1 MVKGS
6 SQCPVGNGLSPL
18 EKLSL
23 RLKYESSE
31 KPKLHWG
38 SAGPWPAG
46 GARGPCNENLPGNT
60 VIHRISLKGP
70 EGKSDFWLW
79 FVFVL
84 HFFSSN
90 FWAFKE
96 MDTLVNIWYHSVPS
110 FS

>member
-1 MVKGS
+1 MKAVRS
-6 SQCPVGNGLSPL
+6 LSYTGAVQAHGQQVEP
-18 EKLSL
+18 E
-23 RLKYESSE
+23 
-31 KPKLHWG
+31 
-38 SAGPWPAG
+38 APAMKTYLG
-46 GARGPCNENLPGNT
+46 ILF

-96 MDTLVNIWYHSVPS
+96 MDTLVNIWYHSVSS